1 MSHHPCFLTP
11 TTFPLVIFSRSG
23 GGGGSNSSD
32 LATVSGVLR
41 NTGQTV
47 VFTVEKGS
55 SRVNMTGGPL
65 AYRYQFEELY
75 VHYGPEDV
83 VGSEH
88 MIQGISFPA
97 ELEGPVLLHSMHRT
111 QGVILIEMFT
121 FPTSGIFNFENSQE
135 QHLEEKITI
144 GKFLHPSRKKCSGR
158 KEMSPGR
165 GAGIS
170 SFKGSA
176 ELQLY
181 GFNVELYSNLSDAQQ
196 KPNGVVAISIMIR
209 VSDEEQSKSPNSE
222 LRILTSVLTQIRF
235 RNQSAV
241 IKTISLHGLLPETDY
256 YMTYEGSTTHP
267 GCWETV
273 TWVIFNK
280 PVYLSKQMLW
290 ALRQLRQGSR
300 PETPKSHLLNVR
312 PTQQMHH
319 RTVRTNINFALAQA
333 KKCPTMQST
342 TYYKANMWRPPL

>member
-1 MSHHPCFLTP
+1 MRREEEEMDNRVDHHQKSVGEEGSSWKRNKSCSS
-11 TTFPLVIFSRSG
+11 IFSLVSSLVVFLLFLSPGVLASWDDWWTYDGISG
-23 GGGGSNSSD
+23 PAFWGLINPQWSLCSKGRRQSPVNVEPSKLLYDPSLRPIHID
-32 LATVSGVLR
+32 KTPVSGVLR

-88 MIQGISFPA
+88 MIQGISFP
-97 ELEGPVLLHSMHRT
+97 
-111 QGVILIEMFT
+111 
-121 FPTSGIFNFENSQE
+121 
-135 QHLEEKITI
+135 
-144 GKFLHPSRKKCSGR
+144 
-158 KEMSPGR
+158 
-165 GAGIS
+165 
-170 SFKGSA
+170 A